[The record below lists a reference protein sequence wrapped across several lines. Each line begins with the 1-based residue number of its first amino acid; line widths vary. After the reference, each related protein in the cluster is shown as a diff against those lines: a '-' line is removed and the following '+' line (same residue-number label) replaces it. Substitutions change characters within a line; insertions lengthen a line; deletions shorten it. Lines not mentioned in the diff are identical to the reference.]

1 MINDQ
6 LRAVI
11 DRALDRER
19 ISAEDVRELQREVFE
34 HGLTCRE
41 EVNVLAALDRAVPTA
56 DPLWA
61 KFFVA
66 SLVEF
71 VVWTSRPTG
80 YVDNETARWL
90 VTALMSMDR
99 ATVNAHRA
107 ALEIVR
113 EAQQVDEEL
122 LPLLLMPR
130 EIAPSVP
137 MHLAVLQPQRRA
149 KSADPGPAR
158 PRLGLTESACKA
170 SSSTSGASRMISR
183 VTAPAVFRELV
194 RRAATSH
201 AALSMSIFPAGSEP
215 QMAKSRT
222 VAIR

>member
-19 ISAEDVRELQREVFE
+19 ISAEDVRELQREVFK

-80 YVDNETARWL
+80 TWTTKPHAGSSPRLCRW
-90 VTALMSMDR
+90 T
-99 ATVNAHRA
+99 
-107 ALEIVR
+107 
-113 EAQQVDEEL
+113 
-122 LPLLLMPR
+122 
-130 EIAPSVP
+130 
-137 MHLAVLQPQRRA
+137 
-149 KSADPGPAR
+149 GPA
-158 PRLGLTESACKA
+158 
-170 SSSTSGASRMISR
+170 
-183 VTAPAVFRELV
+183 
-194 RRAATSH
+194 
-201 AALSMSIFPAGSEP
+201 
-215 QMAKSRT
+215 
-222 VAIR
+222 

>member
-6 LRAVI
+6 LRAII

-19 ISAEDVRELQREVFE
+19 ISVEDVRELQREVFE

-90 VTALMSMDR
+90 VTALMPMDR
-99 ATVNAHRA
+99 ATVNAQRA
-107 ALEIVR
+107 ALEIIR

-122 LPLLLMPR
+122 LPLLLIRR
-130 EIAPSVP
+130 EIAASVP
-137 MHLAVLQPQRRA
+137 MDLGVLQPEMRA
-149 KSADPGPAR
+149 ISPLIPAR
-158 PRLGLTESACKA
+158 RDFALG
-170 SSSTSGASRMISR
+170 
-183 VTAPAVFRELV
+183 
-194 RRAATSH
+194 
-201 AALSMSIFPAGSEP
+201 
-215 QMAKSRT
+215 
-222 VAIR
+222 

>member
-1 MINDQ
+1 MLSGAKADATKIDGHRRTRRKNESGRRHQMTNNQ

-11 DRALDRER
+11 DRAFDRER
-19 ISAEDVRELQREVFE
+19 ISCEDVRELQREVFE

-41 EVNVLAALDRAVPTA
+41 EVNWLAALDRAIPSA

-61 KFFVA
+61 KFFIA
-66 SLVEF
+66 SVVEF

-113 EAQQVDEEL
+113 EAQQVGEEL
-122 LPLLLMPR
+122 LPLLLLPR
-130 EIAPSVP
+130 AG
-137 MHLAVLQPQRRA
+137 R
-149 KSADPGPAR
+149 D
-158 PRLGLTESACKA
+158 LG
-170 SSSTSGASRMISR
+170 GRI
-183 VTAPAVFRELV
+183 
-194 RRAATSH
+194 
-201 AALSMSIFPAGSEP
+201 
-215 QMAKSRT
+215 
-222 VAIR
+222 

>member
-11 DRALDRER
+11 DRALDRDC
-19 ISAEDVRELQREVFE
+19 ISVEDVRELQREVFE

-41 EVNVLAALDRAVPTA
+41 EANVLAALDRAVPTA

-61 KFFVA
+61 KFFIT

-90 VTALMSMDR
+90 VTALMPMDR
-99 ATVNAHRA
+99 ATANAHRA
-107 ALEIVR
+107 ALEILR
-113 EAQQVDEEL
+113 EAQQVDEEI
-122 LPLLLMPR
+122 LPLLLTPR

-137 MHLAVLQPQRRA
+137 MHLAVLQPHRRPI
-149 KSADPGPAR
+149 SPLTPAR
-158 PRLGLTESACKA
+158 SELALG
-170 SSSTSGASRMISR
+170 
-183 VTAPAVFRELV
+183 
-194 RRAATSH
+194 
-201 AALSMSIFPAGSEP
+201 
-215 QMAKSRT
+215 
-222 VAIR
+222 

>member
-19 ISAEDVRELQREVFE
+19 ISVEDVRELQREVFE

-61 KFFVA
+61 KFFIT

-71 VVWTSRPTG
+71 VVWNSRPTG

-90 VTALMSMDR
+90 VTALMPMDR
-99 ATVNAHRA
+99 ATLNAHRA
-107 ALEIVR
+107 ALEVFR

-137 MHLAVLQPQRRA
+137 MHLAVLQPHRRPISPLTLARRA
-149 KSADPGPAR
+149 PA
-158 PRLGLTESACKA
+158 LG
-170 SSSTSGASRMISR
+170 
-183 VTAPAVFRELV
+183 
-194 RRAATSH
+194 
-201 AALSMSIFPAGSEP
+201 
-215 QMAKSRT
+215 
-222 VAIR
+222 

>member
-19 ISAEDVRELQREVFE
+19 ISVEDVRELQREVFE
-34 HGLTCRE
+34 YGLTCRE
-41 EVNVLAALDRAVPTA
+41 EVNLLAALDRAVPTA

-61 KFFVA
+61 KFFIT

-90 VTALMSMDR
+90 VTALMPMDR
-99 ATVNAHRA
+99 ATANAHRA
-107 ALEIVR
+107 ALEILR
-113 EAQQVDEEL
+113 EAQQVDEEI
-122 LPLLLMPR
+122 LPLLLTPR

-137 MHLAVLQPQRRA
+137 MHLAVLQPHRRPI
-149 KSADPGPAR
+149 SPLTLPGAR
-158 PRLGLTESACKA
+158 PPWVDGERLQS
-170 SSSTSGASRMISR
+170 
-183 VTAPAVFRELV
+183 LV
-194 RRAATSH
+194 VNLRGFSH
-201 AALSMSIFPAGSEP
+201 DLAGDCARSLP
-215 QMAKSRT
+215 
-222 VAIR
+222 